1 MQRLVCSSDPRE
13 SGSLPACSYAT
24 IPHSFPPSARGNLWP
39 SYMLTVTQSK
49 CTHFWMVSG
58 VAHLCSAARAPLHL
72 AVPVVTESVASY
84 PPPLAG
90 IAHCGT
96 QWRTCTTTI
105 TYAAERVH
113 EMPPSF
119 LSLFQSVGFTV
130 AMQWMR
136 MILYSHFGASFHV
149 WVSFMT
155 MKTAAS
161 CPELLVYQWL
171 LFLLLIFCCFCIF
184 LLFFLLSAYALKR
197 LNYQIFCS
205 RECGIHKE
213 ADNVH
218 PNTTPVCEACL
229 VILCWVATVKYSC
242 QFFVAVFCY

>member
-1 MQRLVCSSDPRE
+1 
-13 SGSLPACSYAT
+13 
-24 IPHSFPPSARGNLWP
+24 
-39 SYMLTVTQSK
+39 
-49 CTHFWMVSG
+49 MVSG
-58 VAHLCSAARAPLHL
+58 VTHLCSAARAPLHL

-84 PPPLAG
+84 PPLAG
-90 IAHCGT
+90 ITHCGT

-184 LLFFLLSAYALKR
+184 FFFYFLLMLWNG
-197 LNYQIFCS
+197 LI
-205 RECGIHKE
+205 I
-213 ADNVH
+213 
-218 PNTTPVCEACL
+218 
-229 VILCWVATVKYSC
+229 KYSAQGNVEFIKKLTMC
-242 QFFVAVFCY
+242 TQILLLSLRHVWLFCAGLLPSSILASFSLLYFVIRKLWLQLFVGSSKMTDVFLI